1 MWCVTIGSHQ
11 QQKIIIKVQDGGGKK
26 VKLSFRGWETTVIMS
41 QELGKHML
49 VCCCWNRG
57 ASLRLRFGNMKGFV
71 GWAGGL
77 ALIQGLI
84 AREAGSK
91 LRLWDRERNLVTYSR
106 EDRSSKQT
114 QATGCWANHSV
125 RIRAPSVAA
134 AAAAAAAAAVRGEG
148 LALPPDRTPRGGWTW
163 RTGMHEVRRK
173 VELVAPFPCRD
184 PVPCRAQ
191 DAGSTLPYL
200 DGVFGKQSRLCV
212 VLLQPI
218 KPLNSISIFEED
230 AQRSTWDVQ
239 GEQRWGGRQ
248 LTGLNNPQIAELNKA
263 CLRCNP
269 INLANWIKLFRFYL
283 CTAVA
288 MYTHRA
294 SPQWSLSSSFSAGIR
309 LIMSPFR
316 LHMIMVDCLQVFSDV
331 LAVPGH
337 GGIELRAWK
346 SLTHVVVLF

>member
-1 MWCVTIGSHQ
+1 MSRRTGPNSGPHCQGSWQ
-11 QQKIIIKVQDGGGKK
+11 QTPIVGQGKEFGYIFQRGPQLQTNPSNRL
-26 VKLSFRGWETTVIMS
+26 LSKPFCPHS
-41 QELGKHML
+41 SPL
-49 VCCCWNRG
+49 
-57 ASLRLRFGNMKGFV
+57 SLLLLLLLLLSGVRD
-71 GWAGGL
+71 
-77 ALIQGLI
+77 
-84 AREAGSK
+84 S
-91 LRLWDRERNLVTYSR
+91 
-106 EDRSSKQT
+106 
-114 QATGCWANHSV
+114 HSHLTE
-125 RIRAPSVAA
+125 PQ
-134 AAAAAAAAAVRGEG
+134 
-148 LALPPDRTPRGGWTW
+148 RGGWTW
-163 RTGMHEVRRK
+163 RTGMQEVRRR
-173 VELVAPFPCRD
+173 VELVALLPCRD

-200 DGVFGKQSRLCV
+200 DGVFGKQSGLCV

-239 GEQRWGGRQ
+239 GERRWVGGRGGQ
-248 LTGLNNPQIAELNKA
+248 LTGLNNPQTAELNKA

-346 SLTHVVVLF
+346 VTHACGGLVLERAAVKKSFTFLTVENTDVRQHWICTSLLAFI